1 MLEFIPLLDKHSSV
15 PIYVQLYQYIKQK
28 IEDGDIPEGALLPSI
43 RYLSGQLKISKNTVD
58 GAYQQ
63 LLAEGYVA
71 SKARVGLVV
80 LPLEQPVLS
89 PSLQEIK
96 YKSKVPMDNKEE
108 TFEYDF
114 KYGDID
120 VNFFP
125 IQIWKR
131 CLTQALTDELEQL
144 LSPGERQGYVGLR
157 EELANYLFQSRGV
170 VCSEEQIVICSGTQH
185 AISLI
190 LQLLSKNGER
200 SVAMEN
206 PSYDGAKS
214 VFNNHG
220 WSIKPIRL
228 EKDGIDIEQLKK
240 VEAKVAY
247 ITPSHQFPYG
257 MVLSIQKRLL
267 LLEWANQNGSFII
280 EDDYDSEFRY
290 QGQPIPSLKALDAKE
305 NVIYLGTFSKSFS
318 PAVRVSYIVLPQRLM
333 DAYNHMY
340 GNYYQSVPS
349 IVQKGLYILMN
360 EGHFTSHIRKMRK
373 VYENKHKTLV
383 DALNKYMG
391 NHIEI
396 IGQKAGLHLLV
407 NVKYRSTEE
416 LVKEAKKVGVR
427 VYDPTLYALNDS
439 EVNSSLIMMGFGG
452 VSEEKID
459 KGVQLLN
466 KAWFNGDN

>member
-43 RYLSGQLKISKNTVD
+43 RNLSGHLKISKNTVE

-71 SKARVGLVV
+71 SKSRVGLIV
-80 LPLEQPVLS
+80 LPLEQPALS
-89 PSLQEIK
+89 PSLQRIK

-120 VNFFP
+120 VNSFP
-125 IQIWKR
+125 IRIWKR
-131 CLTQALTDELEQL
+131 CLTQALTDEPEQL
-144 LSPGERQGYVGLR
+144 TSPGERQGDVGLR
-157 EELANYLFQSRGV
+157 KELMNYLFQSRGV
-170 VCSEEQIVICSGTQH
+170 VCSVDQIVICSGTQH

-190 LQLLSKNGER
+190 LQLLSNGDR

-206 PSYDGAKS
+206 PSYDGAQS

-228 EKDGIDIEQLKK
+228 KKDGIDIEQLKK

-257 MVLSIQKRLL
+257 MVLPIQKRLL
-267 LLEWANQNGSFII
+267 LLEWANQNSSFII

-290 QGQPIPSLKALDAKE
+290 QGQPIPSLKALDSKD

-318 PAVRVSYIVLPQRLM
+318 PAVRVSYIVLPQSLM

-349 IVQKGLYILMN
+349 IIQKGLYILMN
-360 EGHFTSHIRKMRK
+360 EGHFTSHIRRMRK
-373 VYENKHKTLV
+373 IYDNKHQTLV
-383 DALNKYMG
+383 NALNEYMG
-391 NHIEI
+391 KRIEI
-396 IGQKAGLHLLV
+396 IGQKAGLHLLIR
-407 NVKYRSTEE
+407 VKNRSTKE
-416 LVKEAKKVGVR
+416 LVKQAKKVGVK
-427 VYDPTLYALNDS
+427 VYDPTFYCLN
-439 EVNSSLIMMGFGG
+439 EREIKPSLIMIGFGG
-452 VSEEKID
+452 VSEERID
-459 KGVQLLN
+459 KGIKLLQ
-466 KAWFNGDN
+466 KAWFPNEI